1 MRISDWSSDVCSS
14 DLPGHVFKRR
24 DIAAREDQ
32 LRPARRKAARQLRAD
47 PRRSTRNPPDLIL
60 HVVIPNCDLRIKVK
74 RSGIAVKPLV
84 SRISARGWQFCC
96 DSAII
101 NVNAPNFSPLCQ
113 RLWASSGVPME
124 PYPLPL

>member
-1 MRISDWSSDVCSS
+1 MRISDWSSDLCSS
-14 DLPGHVFKRR
+14 DL
-24 DIAAREDQ
+24 
-32 LRPARRKAARQLRAD
+32 
-47 PRRSTRNPPDLIL
+47 LIL

-124 PYPLPL
+124 PYKHGRAQCRERVGTYG